1 MSIRM
6 HNPYEEPDSSANR
19 LLLDLLLLS
28 LLAHAVIITL
38 ILLISAFM
46 PPEAL
51 PHQPVS
57 PTVSLSL
64 VQPPKP
70 IFVPTTPD
78 ADAKHKQQLIESAND
93 TNLKSKSQKARAP
106 DSIMPD
112 VIGKEHAP
120 DLNNKPNVQAPPK
133 KQEVSSTPPTP
144 KQAQPEK
151 PTPPQPKPQP
161 APPTPPKP
169 PQPAPKS
176 LPPTPPKKAPPQID
190 ANGFPIL
197 PPLNVPTMAPQNQA
211 VQPAAPAPSQLE
223 QASSIHGAISLAG
236 DNSPAAMATD
246 LGKYKQYVRAVVG
259 SFWYPD
265 IDQHFGTIGV
275 GTVRIQFTIHSD
287 GTISNVI
294 VHEGDNLEILKNIS
308 RNALIAPAPYKPFPE
323 ALIKQVGDSYTDEVG
338 FQVY

>member
-6 HNPYEEPDSSANR
+6 HNPYDEPESSSNR

-46 PPEAL
+46 PIPEAL
-51 PHQPVS
+51 QHKLPS

-93 TNLKSKSQKARAP
+93 TNLKTKSKIALKP

-112 VIGKEHAP
+112 IIGKEHAP
-120 DLNNKPNVQAPPK
+120 DLNTSPNVKAPP

-144 KQAQPEK
+144 KSAKLEK

-161 APPTPPKP
+161 TQPTPPKP
-169 PQPAPKS
+169 PQPAPKP
-176 LPPTPPKKAPPQID
+176 LPPPPKPQPQVD

-197 PPLNVPTMAPQNQA
+197 PPLAVPTMAPQNQA
-211 VQPAAPAPSQLE
+211 APPAAPAPSQQQ
-223 QASSIHGAISLAG
+223 QAASVHGAIGLSG
-236 DNSPAAMATD
+236 ENSPAAMATD

-265 IDQHFGTIGV
+265 VDQHFGTIGV
-275 GTVRIQFTIHSD
+275 GVVHIQFTIHSD
-287 GTISNVI
+287 GTMSNVVI
-294 VHEGDNLEILKNIS
+294 LEGDNLEILKNIS
-308 RNALIAPAPYKPFPE
+308 RNALIAPAPYKAFSE
-323 ALIKQVGDSYTDEVG
+323 ALIKQVGDSYTDD
-338 FQVY
+338 FTFSVY